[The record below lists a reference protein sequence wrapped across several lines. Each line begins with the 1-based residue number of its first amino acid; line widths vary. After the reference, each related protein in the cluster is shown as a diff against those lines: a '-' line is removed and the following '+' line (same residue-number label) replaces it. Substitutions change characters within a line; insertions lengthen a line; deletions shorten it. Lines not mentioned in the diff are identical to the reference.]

1 VRMQQLPRVD
11 WSNRQA
17 SFDADQLA
25 ALREIWRVHGYVFL
39 RSTDLSRA
47 FVARA
52 ARLPTTSLPGNAQ
65 VQISGMVEQFDQ
77 DRRGA
82 DFDAEFGA
90 DWDHFVRRLASEVTG
105 EETMGR
111 YYVKAHKI
119 LQVKPGS
126 GEQAVHLDLD
136 DEHLGAVC
144 SVVLYCSSG
153 VSSTAFPA
161 TFAARDFATN
171 DDAASMRATVDAGW
185 LDKSAYH
192 SVRVEA
198 GDVAIFRQTT
208 PHYGTR
214 NDTNAPRTV
223 LFSILTPF
231 NGPEQDEFQVFRW
244 MYIKRAYGTQSR
256 QFAQALHDDWE
267 HRPLEQ
273 YDTRTKNGRAAL
285 IAARKSLQRWGF
297 SDGTTKPKPEKPRS
311 AKKSQKQEH
320 SNVRYKK
327 PRLATE
333 QL

>member
-1 VRMQQLPRVD
+1 MQQLRRVD

-25 ALREIWRVHGYVFL
+25 VLREIWRVHGYVFL

-126 GEQAVHLDLD
+126 GEQAVHLDRD

-171 DDAASMRATVDAGW
+171 GRDAASMRATVDAGR

-231 NGPEQDEFQVFRW
+231 NDAEQDEFQVFRW
-244 MYIKRAYGTQSR
+244 MYIGWAYGSQSR

-273 YDTRTKNGRAAL
+273 YNTRTKDGRAAL
-285 IAARKSLQRWGF
+285 IAARKNLQRWGF

-327 PRLATE
+327 PRLAAK

>member
-1 VRMQQLPRVD
+1 MQQLRRVD
-11 WSNRQA
+11 WSNPQA
-17 SFDADQLA
+17 SFDADQLQV
-25 ALREIWRVHGYVFL
+25 LRQIWNEHGYVLL

-52 ARLPTTSLPGNAQ
+52 ARLPTTSLPGNAR

-77 DRRGA
+77 DHRGA

-90 DWDHFVRRLASEVTG
+90 DWDRFVRRLASEVTG
-105 EETMGR
+105 EEALGR

-119 LQVKPGS
+119 LQVKPGR
-126 GEQAVHLDLD
+126 GEQAIHLDRD

-171 DDAASMRATVDAGW
+171 DAAASMRATVAAGR

-198 GDVAIFRQTT
+198 GDIAIFRQTT

-231 NGPEQDEFQVFRW
+231 NGLEQDEFQVFRW
-244 MYIKRAYGTQSR
+244 MYIERAYGAQSR
-256 QFAQALHDDWE
+256 EFAQALHDDRE
-267 HRPLEQ
+267 HGPLEQ
-273 YDTRTKNGRAAL
+273 YNRRTKDGRAAL
-285 IAARKSLQRWGF
+285 TAALKCLQQYGF
-297 SDGTTKPKPEKPRS
+297 PDGSVKKRQKREASTTNAHK
-311 AKKSQKQEH
+311 AQ
-320 SNVRYKK
+320 
-327 PRLATE
+327 RLATK